1 MMTFWNHPL
10 IMLLISIWA
19 IGRGSAAVA
28 AEIERGTMDL
38 ILSRPVARST
48 YLASQV
54 LFATG
59 RPGDPGGRACLR
71 ERRSRFITTSCAS
84 RRRPRRLVW
93 PALNLAAL
101 GLPIYGYTL
110 LASSLDHVRWRPTS
124 IGSVLTLG
132 GIIAYV
138 VSMIPVFEDSS
149 WKPWLERISIF
160 KAYNPIE
167 LVDAGETFAFNLSVL
182 TGLGAAFIVAGL
194 RGVRRARSADQR
206 LRSRL
211 HDGPRSVTTTPWSG
225 RGFSGWPM
233 PTSSPGADAAWS
245 SSSEIRRAMG
255 ASVRNFGMLWPIGQ
269 PFGPLRQLAVR
280 SLQIWLE
287 VLAFVGLVA

>member
-1 MMTFWNHPL
+1 MRPFWALVRKQFVESRWTLVLTAAALFGLGWLFVYVTARTEAEVIRRLESDTGDGGRIQFMRMMGVQSTSVSIMMTFWNHPL

-38 ILSRPVARST
+38 ILSRPLARST

-59 RPGDPGGRACLR
+59 GLAILAAALLAGASIALR
-71 ERRSRFITTSCAS
+71 YNFLSEPPTPSI
-84 RRRPRRLVW
+84 LIW

-124 IGSVLTLG
+124 VGSVLTLG

-149 WKPWLERISIF
+149 WKPWLERVSIF

-167 LVDAGETFAFNLSVL
+167 LVDAGQTLVFNLSIL
-182 TGLGAAFIVAGL
+182 TGIGVAFI
-194 RGVRRARSADQR
+194 
-206 LRSRL
+206 
-211 HDGPRSVTTTPWSG
+211 
-225 RGFSGWPM
+225 
-233 PTSSPGADAAWS
+233 
-245 SSSEIRRAMG
+245 
-255 ASVRNFGMLWPIGQ
+255 
-269 PFGPLRQLAVR
+269 
-280 SLQIWLE
+280 
-287 VLAFVGLVA
+287 VLAFVAFSVRDLPTNG